1 MEIIDNH
8 CTTISDIRPTCTDSD
23 TCMKLV
29 LSVQVVTI
37 HIVCLWL
44 DGSACR
50 GSIKG
55 TFWLSAVTSDDD
67 VSVKVLHVAWQQQ
80 QQQQQQQQCFS
91 G

>member
-1 MEIIDNH
+1 VGIIVKINIHKTTCSYNLVIDRLCDRIAILYVYMEIIDNH

-44 DGSACR
+44 DGSTCR

-55 TFWLSAVTSDDD
+55 TF
-67 VSVKVLHVAWQQQ
+67 
-80 QQQQQQQQCFS
+80 
-91 G
+91 